1 MKQTLKDKLLN
12 NFVNAFVKNKI
23 ISAIPSKLSVNKNL
37 FVVLKK
43 NFYIKP
49 Q

>member
-1 MKQTLKDKLLN
+1 MKKTIKDKISDKL
-12 NFVNAFVKNKI
+12 VNAFVKNKI
-23 ISAIPSKLSVNKNL
+23 ILAIPSKLSVNKNL